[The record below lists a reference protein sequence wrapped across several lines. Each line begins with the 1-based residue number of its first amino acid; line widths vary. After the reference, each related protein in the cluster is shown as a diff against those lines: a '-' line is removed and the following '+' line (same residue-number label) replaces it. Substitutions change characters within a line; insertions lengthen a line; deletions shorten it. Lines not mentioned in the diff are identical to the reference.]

1 MISLPRFVTSTLR
14 TGSAFVVALLVA
26 REWSVDEIANF
37 LTHFRPGGPWLLTAV
52 VPDGVAITRTFA
64 DADAA
69 SQWALAEN
77 VAGKNLYF
85 SVNPTMRAINKKAT
99 KADIA
104 RVEFLHVDID
114 PRAGEDL
121 ATERERIRKR
131 LNGSIAAD
139 GIPPPSFV
147 IDSGGGYQAFWR
159 LAEPI
164 KLDGDPAKVEDAER
178 YNIELARKLGGDA
191 THNID
196 RIMRLPGG
204 LTNWPNAKKRAKG
217 REPAPTRLYGWH
229 AAEPYPLA
237 AFKQA
242 PTARAEA
249 PTSRKAPS
257 AKQKPGPVPSGP
269 YGVAELEAWAT
280 ANGKTLPGAA
290 LKALVHGEELT
301 DDNGQRK
308 YPSGSDATWAVCC
321 GLTRA
326 GVPDELI
333 AAAILDKNNGGAAH
347 VHRQPKPTAYAWS
360 QVAKARATVEAEA
373 EAANNDTILQD
384 MNRRHAVIVQGK
396 VRVLSWV
403 KVEPDDHES
412 AEQSDLAGRLVVHLQ
427 SFEDFRN
434 RYRNKTVVVGFNEN
448 GKPKLMKRGDWWLDH
463 EHRREIRGLVFRP
476 GGEAEINGFQ
486 NLWRGWAIEPK
497 PGDWSKMREHVRAV
511 LAQGVDEH
519 ADYIL
524 RWTAWAVQ
532 NPARQAEV
540 ALVFRGG
547 RGVGKGI
554 FARAVKDLFG
564 QHGLH
569 IRSSKHLTGDFNLH
583 LRDCCLMF
591 ADEAIAPGDK
601 AAESRLKG
609 LVTEPQL
616 LIEGKGE
623 NALMSPNYLHI
634 VMASN
639 EKWVVPAGDDERRF
653 AVFDVS
659 SARQG
664 DQAYWNALVTELDG
678 GGLGAMLFDLL
689 AMDLG
694 DWHPRRSVPQTDA
707 LMRQKIAS
715 LTGLDAYLYDVL
727 CVGDFPIERDEQG
740 KPRKANGVPFRSTNF
755 LREEATRWLRA
766 RHGEQHVSCNDVSEL
781 MTLLSAKKY
790 RCGGGG
796 DRGFLMPA
804 LPTMRARWDAV
815 KFRARWPAEPADDP
829 EQGELVGEK
838 PPF

>member
-1 MISLPRFVTSTLR
+1 MN
-14 TGSAFVVALLVA
+14 
-26 REWSVDEIANF
+26 EIADF
-37 LTHFRPGGPWLLTAV
+37 LTRFRPGGPWLLTAII
-52 VPDGVAITRTFA
+52 PDGDTFTKTFDNVDEA
-64 DADAA
+64 ER
-69 SQWALAEN
+69 WALDEN
-77 VAGKNLYF
+77 AAGRNIYF
-85 SVNPTMRAINKKAT
+85 SVNPTSRALRKKA
-99 KADIA
+99 KKSHIA
-104 RVEFLHVDID
+104 RVEYLHVDLD
-114 PRAGEDL
+114 PYAGEDFNV
-121 ATERERIRKR
+121 ERERIRKR
-131 LNGSIAAD
+131 LNGSLAAD
-139 GIPPPSFV
+139 GIPPPSFI

-164 KLDGDPAKVEDAER
+164 ELDGDPAKVENAER

-191 THNID
+191 THD
-196 RIMRLPGG
+196 VSRIMRLPG
-204 LTNWPNAKKRAKG
+204 TWNIPNATKRAKG
-217 REPAPTRLYGWH
+217 RVKAPAKLYDWP
-229 AAEPYPLA
+229 AAEPYLLA

-242 PTARAEA
+242 PATRADA
-249 PTSRKAPS
+249 PASRKAPS
-257 AKQKPGPVPSGP
+257 ATQKPGPVPAGP

-280 ANGKTLPGAA
+280 TNGKVLPGAA
-290 LKALVHGEELT
+290 LKALVHGERLT
-301 DDNGQRK
+301 DDNGQRI
-308 YPSGSDATWAVCC
+308 YRSGSEATWAVCC
-321 GLTRA
+321 GLARA

-347 VHRQPKPTAYAWS
+347 VHRQQKPTAYAWM
-360 QVAKARATVEAEA
+360 QVRKARAEVEAEA
-373 EAANNDTILQD
+373 DAADNDTILEE
-384 MNRRHAVIVQGK
+384 MNRLHAVVVQGK

-403 KVEPDDHES
+403 KVEPDDEH
-412 AEQSDLAGRLVVHLQ
+412 SDLAGRLVVDLQ

-434 RYRNKTVVVGFNEN
+434 RYRNKTVVVGFSDN

-476 GGEAEINGFQ
+476 GADAEINGFQ

-511 LAQGVDEH
+511 LANGNDEH

-564 QHGLH
+564 QHSLH

-623 NALMSPNYLHI
+623 NAVMSPNYLHI

-659 SARQG
+659 GARQG
-664 DQAYWNALVTELDG
+664 DQAYWNALVAELDG
-678 GGLGAMLFDLL
+678 GGLAAMLFDLL
-689 AMDLG
+689 AMDLR

-707 LMRQKIAS
+707 LMRQKVAS
-715 LTGLDAYLYDVL
+715 LTGLDAYLYDLL
-727 CVGDFPIERDEQG
+727 CVGDFPEVENLRQKG
-740 KPRKANGVPFRSTNF
+740 RFVSTDS
-755 LREEATRWLRA
+755 LRMAASIWLRA
-766 RHGEQHVSCNDVSEL
+766 RHGEQHVSGNDVGEL
-781 MTLLSAKKY
+781 MTLLGAVKY
-790 RCGGGG
+790 RRGGGG
-796 DRGFLMPA
+796 GRGFL
-804 LPTMRARWDAV
+804 LPSLAAMRAKWDAA
-815 KFRARWPAEPADDP
+815 KFPAAWPVDTDDEAAP
-829 EQGELVGEK
+829 EQGQLADEK

>member
-1 MISLPRFVTSTLR
+1 MS
-14 TGSAFVVALLVA
+14 
-26 REWSVDEIANF
+26 EIADF
-37 LTHFRPGGPWLLTAV
+37 LTRFRPGGPWLLTAI
-52 VPDGVAITRTFA
+52 VPDGMTSTRTFT

-69 SQWALAEN
+69 ERWALDEN
-77 VAGKNLYF
+77 AAGRNLYF
-85 SVNPTMRAINKKAT
+85 SVNQTTRALDKKAT

-104 RVEFLHVDID
+104 RVEFLHVDLD

-121 ATERERIRKR
+121 ASERERIRKR
-131 LNGSIAAD
+131 LNGSLAAA
-139 GIPPPSFV
+139 GIPPPSFI

-159 LAEPI
+159 LVEPI
-164 KLDGDPAKVEDAER
+164 ELDGDPAKIEDAER

-204 LTNWPNAKKRAKG
+204 GLTNWPTAKKQEKG
-217 REPAPTRLYGWH
+217 REPAPTKLYDWP

-242 PTARAEA
+242 PAARADA
-249 PTSRKAPS
+249 LAKSSASRKAPS
-257 AKQKPGPVPSGP
+257 ATQKPVPVPAGP

-290 LKALVHGEELT
+290 LKALVHGEQLT
-301 DDNGQRK
+301 DDNGQRI
-308 YPSGSDATWAVCC
+308 YRSGSEATWAVCC

-347 VHRQPKPTAYAWS
+347 VHRQQKPTAYAWM
-360 QVAKARATVEAEA
+360 QVRKARAEIEAEA
-373 EAANNDTILQD
+373 DAADNDTILHE
-384 MNRRHAVIVQGK
+384 MNRLHAVVVQGK

-403 KVEPDDHES
+403 KVEPDDEH
-412 AEQSDLAGRLVVHLQ
+412 SDLAGRLVVDLQ

-434 RYRNKTVVVGFNEN
+434 RYRNKTVVVGLSEN

-476 GGEAEINGFQ
+476 GGDAEINGFQ

-497 PGDWSKMREHVRAV
+497 PGDWSKMREHVRGV
-511 LAQGVDEH
+511 LANGNDEH

-623 NALMSPNYLHI
+623 NAVMSPNYLHI

-659 SARQG
+659 GARQG
-664 DQAYWNALVTELDG
+664 DQAYWNALVAELDG
-678 GGLGAMLFDLL
+678 GGLAAMLFDLL

-707 LMRQKIAS
+707 LMRQKVAS

-727 CVGDFPIERDEQG
+727 CVGDFPEVESLRQKG
-740 KPRKANGVPFRSTNF
+740 RFVSTDS
-755 LREEATRWLRA
+755 LRMAASVWLRS
-766 RHGEQHVSCNDVSEL
+766 RHGEQHVSGNDVGEL
-781 MTLLSAKKY
+781 MTMLGATKY
-790 RCGGGG
+790 RRGGGG
-796 DRGFLMPA
+796 GRGFL
-804 LPTMRARWDAV
+804 LPSLAAMRAKWDAV
-815 KFRARWPAEPADDP
+815 KFPVDWPVDADADDAP
-829 EQGELVGEK
+829 EQGQLADEK

>member
-1 MISLPRFVTSTLR
+1 MS
-14 TGSAFVVALLVA
+14 
-26 REWSVDEIANF
+26 EIADF
-37 LTHFRPGGPWLLTAV
+37 LTRFRPGGPWLLTAI
-52 VPDGVAITRTFA
+52 VPDGDTFTKTFDNVDEA
-64 DADAA
+64 ET
-69 SQWALAEN
+69 WALDEN
-77 VAGKNLYF
+77 AAGRNIYF
-85 SVNPTMRAINKKAT
+85 SVNPTAHALRKKA
-99 KADIA
+99 KKSHIA
-104 RVEFLHVDID
+104 RVEYLHVDLD
-114 PRAGEDL
+114 PYAGEDFN
-121 ATERERIRKR
+121 AERERIRKR
-131 LNGSIAAD
+131 LNGSLAAD
-139 GIPPPSFV
+139 GIPPPSFI

-159 LAEPI
+159 LVAPI
-164 KLDGDPAKVEDAER
+164 ELDGDPAKVEDAER

-191 THNID
+191 THD
-196 RIMRLPGG
+196 VSRIMRLPG
-204 LTNWPNAKKRAKG
+204 TWNIPNATKRAKG
-217 REPAPTRLYGWH
+217 RVKAPAKLYDWTTG
-229 AAEPYPLA
+229 EPYPLA
-237 AFKQA
+237 SFKQA
-242 PTARAEA
+242 PAARADA
-249 PTSRKAPS
+249 PAIRKTPS
-257 AKQKPGPVPSGP
+257 ATQKPGPVPAGP

-280 ANGKTLPGAA
+280 ANGKQLPGAA
-290 LKALVHGEELT
+290 LKALVHGEQLT
-301 DDNGQRK
+301 DDNGQRI
-308 YPSGSDATWAVCC
+308 YRSGSEATWAVCC
-321 GLTRA
+321 GLARA

-347 VHRQPKPTAYAWS
+347 VHRQQKPTAYAWM
-360 QVAKARATVEAEA
+360 QVRKARAEIEAEA
-373 EAANNDTILQD
+373 DAADNDTILD
-384 MNRRHAVIVQGK
+384 EMNRLHAVVVQGK

-403 KVEPDDHES
+403 RVEPDDEH
-412 AEQSDLAGRLVVHLQ
+412 SDLAGRLVVDLQ

-434 RYRNKTVVVGFNEN
+434 RYRNKTVVVGLSDN

-476 GGEAEINGFQ
+476 GGDAEINGFQ

-497 PGDWSKMREHVRAV
+497 PGDWSKMREHVRGV
-511 LAQGVDEH
+511 LANGNDEN

-623 NALMSPNYLHI
+623 NAVMSPNYLHI

-659 SARQG
+659 GARQG
-664 DQAYWNALVTELDG
+664 DQVYWNALVAELDG
-678 GGLGAMLFDLL
+678 GGLAAMLFDLL

-707 LMRQKIAS
+707 LMRQKVAS
-715 LTGLDAYLYDVL
+715 LTGLDAYLYDLL
-727 CVGDFPIERDEQG
+727 CVGDFPEVESLQQKGRF
-740 KPRKANGVPFRSTNF
+740 VSTDS
-755 LREEATRWLRA
+755 LRTAASVWLRS
-766 RHGEQHVSCNDVSEL
+766 RHGEQHVSGNDVSEL
-781 MTLLSAKKY
+781 MAMLGATKY
-790 RCGGGG
+790 RRGGGG
-796 DRGFLMPA
+796 GRGFL
-804 LPTMRARWDAV
+804 LPSLAAMRAKWDAV
-815 KFRARWPAEPADDP
+815 KFPADWPVDADADDTP
-829 EQGELVGEK
+829 EQIQLADGK

>member
-1 MISLPRFVTSTLR
+1 MGEL
-14 TGSAFVVALLVA
+14 
-26 REWSVDEIANF
+26 EDF
-37 LTHFRPGGPWLLTAV
+37 LNLWRPGGPWLLVSIHPAT
-52 VPDGVAITRTFA
+52 GKTTGRTLVSA
-64 DADAA
+64 ADAA
-69 SQWALAEN
+69 QWARDEN
-77 VAGKNLYF
+77 KTKNIYW
-85 SVNPTMRAINKKAT
+85 SPNPTIRPIDKKAT

-104 RVEFLHVDID
+104 RVEFLYVDLD

-131 LNGSIAAD
+131 LNGSLAAD
-139 GIPPPSFV
+139 GIPTPSFI
-147 IDSGGGYQAFWR
+147 IDSGGGWQAFWR

-164 KLDGDPAKVEDAER
+164 ELNGDPAKVEDAER

-217 REPAPTRLYGWH
+217 REPAPTRLYDWH

-249 PTSRKAPS
+249 PASRKAPR
-257 AKQKPGPVPSGP
+257 ATQKPVPVPAGP

-280 ANGKTLPGAA
+280 TNGKVLPGAA
-290 LKALVHGEELT
+290 LKALVHGEQLT
-301 DDNGQRK
+301 DDNGQRI
-308 YPSGSDATWAVCC
+308 YRSGSEATWAVCC
-321 GLTRA
+321 GLARA

-347 VHRQPKPTAYAWS
+347 VHRQQKPTAYAWM
-360 QVAKARATVEAEA
+360 QVRKARAEVEAEA
-373 EAANNDTILQD
+373 DAADNDTILEE
-384 MNRRHAVIVQGK
+384 MNRLHAVVVQGK

-403 KVEPDDHES
+403 KVEPDDEH
-412 AEQSDLAGRLVVHLQ
+412 SDLAGRLVVDLQ

-434 RYRNKTVVVGFNEN
+434 RYRNKTVVVGFSDN

-486 NLWRGWAIEPK
+486 NLWRGWAMEPK

-511 LAQGVDEH
+511 LANGNDEH

-623 NALMSPNYLHI
+623 NAVMSPNYLHI

-659 SARQG
+659 GARQG
-664 DQAYWNALVTELDG
+664 DQAYWNALVAELDG
-678 GGLGAMLFDLL
+678 GGLAAMLFDLL
-689 AMDLG
+689 AMDLR

-707 LMRQKIAS
+707 LMRQKVAS
-715 LTGLDAYLYDVL
+715 LTGLDAYLYDLL
-727 CVGDFPIERDEQG
+727 CVGEFPELKNLPEKG
-740 KPRKANGVPFRSTNF
+740 PFVSTDS
-755 LREEATRWLRA
+755 LRIAASVWLRS
-766 RHGEQHVSCNDVSEL
+766 RHGEQHVSGNDVSEL
-781 MTLLSAKKY
+781 MTMLGATKY
-790 RCGGGG
+790 RRGGGG
-796 DRGFLMPA
+796 GRGFL
-804 LPTMRARWDAV
+804 LPSLAAMRTKWDAA
-815 KFRARWPAEPADDP
+815 KFPATWPAVAESETIPQQNELDVAPPSRGDD
-829 EQGELVGEK
+829 EK